1 MENSLYKEH
10 EGKAAMRRRQL
21 TRASHIVIAGG
32 IAALLLAGCATYEP
46 VPLPERVD
54 LADRLPGQVVQPL
67 DMDAISTVAVLNNPD
82 LRAARRKS
90 GVAEAQAFAAGILPN
105 PELTANLDPASGGG
119 SEVIGYGLGI
129 SYDIKNL
136 IVQPAKVGA
145 ANAARDEARLNL
157 LWQEWQTVAQAR
169 TLYVQRI
176 NAAEKRE
183 LFANLEERYA
193 TQADRSGRALQTGDA
208 TFDTAGIDLAA
219 LLDARSQL
227 RTAERTGSQADYQ
240 LRTLLGL
247 APQVEL
253 PLRPLTPPP
262 IPDRAAIDAALAR
275 VAQTRPDLRALQL
288 GYQSQE
294 QTLRGSVLA
303 QFPSLAL
310 GISRADDTTNV
321 HTISLG
327 ATLNLPIFDRN
338 QGDIA
343 VQTATRAQLL
353 SEYQARLDQT
363 TGDAWKLW
371 SEMQELATA
380 IKDIQDRVPELQT
393 ASENAERAYQAGDL
407 PALTYVTLQSAVL
420 NRQSEISDLR
430 QSLWNDAIALSSV
443 LGTQIQPA
451 VEMKEPVP

>member
-1 MENSLYKEH
+1 
-10 EGKAAMRRRQL
+10 MRRRQL
-21 TRASHIVIAGG
+21 TRTFHIGLAGG
-32 IAALLLAGCATYEP
+32 IPALLLGGCAPYGP

-54 LADRLPGQVVQPL
+54 LADRLPGQVAQPL

-90 GVAEAQAFAAGILPN
+90 GVSEAQAFAAGILPN

-136 IVQPAKVGA
+136 IVQPAKLGA
-145 ANAARDEARLNL
+145 ANAARDQARLNL

-262 IPDRAAIDAALAR
+262 IPDRPSIHSPLPNVSHPRPALPA
-275 VAQTRPDLRALQL
+275 PQL
-288 GYQSQE
+288 
-294 QTLRGSVLA
+294 
-303 QFPSLAL
+303 
-310 GISRADDTTNV
+310 
-321 HTISLG
+321 
-327 ATLNLPIFDRN
+327 
-338 QGDIA
+338 
-343 VQTATRAQLL
+343 
-353 SEYQARLDQT
+353 
-363 TGDAWKLW
+363 
-371 SEMQELATA
+371 
-380 IKDIQDRVPELQT
+380 
-393 ASENAERAYQAGDL
+393 AYQ
-407 PALTYVTLQSAVL
+407 TNHQT
-420 NRQSEISDLR
+420 
-430 QSLWNDAIALSSV
+430 
-443 LGTQIQPA
+443 
-451 VEMKEPVP
+451 

>member
-1 MENSLYKEH
+1 MENGLYKEH

-21 TRASHIVIAGG
+21 TRASDIAIAGG
-32 IAALLLAGCATYEP
+32 ITALLLAGCVTYEP
-46 VPLPERVD
+46 VPLPEKVA
-54 LADRLPGQVVQPL
+54 LAERLPGQVVQPL

-82 LRAARRKS
+82 LKAARVKT
-90 GVAEAQAFAAGILPN
+90 GVSEAQAFAAGILPN
-105 PELTANLDPASGGG
+105 PQLTANLDPATGGG
-119 SEVIGYGLGI
+119 SVVPGAGLGI
-129 SYDIKNL
+129 AYDIQGL
-136 IVQPAKVGA
+136 IIRPAKVEA
-145 ANAARDEARLNL
+145 ARAARDQARLSL

-183 LFANLEERYA
+183 LFANLEARYA

-208 TFDTAGIDLAA
+208 TFDTAGVDLAA

-240 LRTLLGL
+240 LRTLLGV
-247 APQVEL
+247 APQVDL
-253 PLRPLTPPP
+253 PLQPLMLPA
-262 IPDRAAIDAALAR
+262 IPDRAAIDAALAK

-294 QTLRGSVLA
+294 QLLRQSVLA
-303 QFPSLAL
+303 QFPSLSL
-310 GISRADDTTNV
+310 GIGRAVDTTNV

-327 ATLNLPIFDRN
+327 ATLNLPVFDHN
-338 QGDIA
+338 QGEIA
-343 VQTATRAQLL
+343 IQTATRAQLL

-371 SEMQELATA
+371 TEMQELATA
-380 IKDIQDRVPELQT
+380 IKEIQDRVPELQT
-393 ASENAERAYQAGDL
+393 ASENAERAYTAGDL

-420 NRQSEISDLR
+420 NRQSELSDLR

-443 LGTQIQPA
+443 LGTQIQP
-451 VEMKEPVP
+451 VIEMKELVP

>member
-1 MENSLYKEH
+1 
-10 EGKAAMRRRQL
+10 MRRRQL
-21 TRASHIVIAGG
+21 TRASHIAIAGG
-32 IAALLLAGCATYEP
+32 VTALFLAGCATYEP
-46 VPLPERVD
+46 VPLPEKVD
-54 LADRLPGQVVQPL
+54 LAERLPGQVVQPL

-105 PELTANLDPASGGG
+105 PDLTANFDPASGGG
-119 SEVIGYGLGI
+119 SDVIGYGLGI

-136 IVQPAKVGA
+136 IIQPAKQAA
-145 ANAARDEARLNL
+145 ANAARDEARLTL

-193 TQADRSGRALQTGDA
+193 TQADRSGRALQAGDA

-253 PLRPLTPPP
+253 PLQPLMSPP
-262 IPDRAAIDAALAR
+262 IPDRAALDAALAK

-294 QTLRGSVLA
+294 QTLRQSVLA
-303 QFPSLAL
+303 QFPSLSL
-310 GISRADDTTNV
+310 GVSRASDTTNV

-327 ATLNLPIFDRN
+327 ATLSLPIFDRN

-343 VQTATRAQLL
+343 IQTATRAQLL

-371 SEMQELATA
+371 TEMQELATA
-380 IKDIQDRVPELQT
+380 IKEIQDRVPELQV
-393 ASENAERAYQAGDL
+393 ASENAERAYIAGDL

-443 LGTQIQPA
+443 LGTQIQP
-451 VEMKEPVP
+451 VIETKEPMP

>member
-1 MENSLYKEH
+1 
-10 EGKAAMRRRQL
+10 MRRRQL
-21 TRASHIVIAGG
+21 SRASDIASAG
-32 IAALLLAGCATYEP
+32 IITALLLAGCATYEP
-46 VPLPERVD
+46 VPLPEKVD
-54 LADRLPGQVVQPL
+54 LAERLPGQAVQPL
-67 DMDAISTVAVLNNPD
+67 DMDAVSTVAVLNNPD

-129 SYDIKNL
+129 SYDIKAL
-136 IVQPAKVGA
+136 IIQPARQAA

-193 TQADRSGRALQTGDA
+193 MQADRSGRALQTGDV

-253 PLRPLTPPP
+253 PLQPLMPPP
-262 IPDRAAIDAALAR
+262 IPDRAAIDAALAK

-294 QTLRGSVLA
+294 QTLRQSVLA
-303 QFPSLAL
+303 QFPSLSL
-310 GISRADDTTNV
+310 GIARANDTTNV

-327 ATLNLPIFDRN
+327 ATLSLPVFDRN

-343 VQTATRAQLL
+343 IQTATRAQLL
-353 SEYQARLDQT
+353 TEYQARLDQT

-371 SEMQELATA
+371 TEMQELATA
-380 IKDIQDRVPELQT
+380 IQEIQTRVPELQM
-393 ASENAERAYQAGDL
+393 ASENAERAYMAGDL

-451 VEMKEPVP
+451 VEMKELVP

>member
-1 MENSLYKEH
+1 
-10 EGKAAMRRRQL
+10 MRRRQL
-21 TRASHIVIAGG
+21 TRAADIAIVGG
-32 IAALLLAGCATYEP
+32 VTALLLAGCATYAP
-46 VPLPERVD
+46 VPLPDKVD
-54 LADRLPGQVVQPL
+54 LAERLPGQPVQPL

-90 GVAEAQAFAAGILPN
+90 GIAEAQAFAAGILPN
-105 PELTANLDPASGGG
+105 PDLTANLDPASGGG

-129 SYDIKNL
+129 SYDIKAL
-136 IVQPAKVGA
+136 FIQPARQAA
-145 ANAARDEARLNL
+145 ANAARDEARLTL

-183 LFANLEERYA
+183 LFANLQERYA
-193 TQADRSGRALQTGDA
+193 TQADRSGRALQAGDA

-240 LRTLLGL
+240 LRTLLGI

-253 PLRPLTPPP
+253 PLQPLMSPP
-262 IPDRAAIDAALAR
+262 IPDRAALDAALAK

-288 GYQSQE
+288 GYESQE
-294 QTLRGSVLA
+294 QTLRQSVLA
-303 QFPSLAL
+303 QFPSLSL
-310 GISRADDTTNV
+310 GVSRASDTTNV

-353 SEYQARLDQT
+353 AEYQARLDQT

-371 SEMQELATA
+371 TEMQELATA
-380 IKDIQDRVPELQT
+380 IKEIQDHVPELQT

-420 NRQSEISDLR
+420 NRQSELSDLR

-451 VEMKEPVP
+451 IEMKEPVP